1 MIAFI
6 SIQFECSYAER
17 ACKVRALARANADGW
32 QSGRLRRA
40 VNPFLSLDAQVRILL
55 HLVNI
60 DIKNKLYHR
69 YLHCIMLPWWNWHTH
84 LT

>member
-1 MIAFI
+1 MQIIAFI
-6 SIQFECSYAER
+6 SIRFECGYAER
-17 ACKVRALARANADGW
+17 ACKVRVLVRANADGW

-60 DIKNKLYHR
+60 DIKINYAIGIYIVSCCHGG
-69 YLHCIMLPWWNWHTH
+69 IGIHT
-84 LT
+84 